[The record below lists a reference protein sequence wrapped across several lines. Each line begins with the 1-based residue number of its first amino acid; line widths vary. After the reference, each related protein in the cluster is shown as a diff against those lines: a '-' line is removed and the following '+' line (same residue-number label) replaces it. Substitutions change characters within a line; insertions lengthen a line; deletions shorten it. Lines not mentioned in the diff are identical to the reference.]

1 MAALKTKLIVKI
13 NPIPDLDLGELE
25 QLTRKLQ
32 QELLELDI
40 ESAEFAT
47 TGEELTGTK
56 AGKRIKWGTIIVA
69 LLAADGVATKLVDLS
84 QAWLTYNQ
92 QQSII
97 LEIDG
102 DKLEVKG
109 ISSEEQQK
117 LIDMWIERHSKKNTT
132 D

>member
-1 MAALKTKLIVKI
+1 MAAPETKLIVKI
-13 NPIPDLDLGELE
+13 NPIPDLDLEELE
-25 QLTRKLQ
+25 QLTKKLR

-47 TGEELTGTK
+47 TGEKIIGAK
-56 AGKRIKWGTIIVA
+56 AGDPINWGTIIIT
-69 LLAADGVATKLVDLS
+69 LLAAGGVATKLIDLS
-84 QAWLTYNQ
+84 QAWLTQNQ
-92 QQSII
+92 QQSIV

-102 DKLEVKG
+102 DKLEIKG

-132 D
+132 N

>member
-1 MAALKTKLIVKI
+1 MAVAETKLIVKI
-13 NPIPDLDLGELE
+13 NPISDLDLAELE
-25 QLTRKLQ
+25 QLTRTLQ

-84 QAWLTYNQ
+84 QAWVTQNQ
-92 QQSII
+92 QQSIV

-102 DKLEVKG
+102 DKLEIKG

-117 LIDMWIERHSKKNTT
+117 LIDMWIERHSKENNTN
-132 D
+132 